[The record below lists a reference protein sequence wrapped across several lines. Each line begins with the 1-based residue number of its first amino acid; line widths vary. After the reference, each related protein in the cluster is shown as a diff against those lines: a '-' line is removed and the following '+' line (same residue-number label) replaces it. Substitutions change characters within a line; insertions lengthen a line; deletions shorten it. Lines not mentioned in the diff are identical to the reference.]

1 MQVIFLH
8 VDKHQNLLKIDTKI
22 FLGMLKHFQSS
33 QNIKFAMPLQ
43 YP

>member
-1 MQVIFLH
+1 MQLTFLQ
-8 VDKHQNLLKIDTKI
+8 VDKHKNLLKIDTKI
-22 FLGMLKHFQSS
+22 FLGMLKHSQSS